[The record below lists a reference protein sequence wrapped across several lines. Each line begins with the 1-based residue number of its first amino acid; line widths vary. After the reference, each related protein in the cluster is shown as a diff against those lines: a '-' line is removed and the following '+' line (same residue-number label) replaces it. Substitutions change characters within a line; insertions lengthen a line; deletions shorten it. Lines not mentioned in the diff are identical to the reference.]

1 MSEATKVFISYSWTS
16 PEHADWVLNLATAL
30 VADGVEIILDKWDL
44 REGQD
49 PHVFMEQMVTDD
61 DVKKVIIVS
70 DRSYAEKADARER
83 GVGVEAQI
91 MTPQIYNKA
100 NQSKF
105 VAIVTEK
112 DEDGEAIL
120 PTFYQPRIFIDFTNQ
135 DEFPKNYE
143 QLVRWIY
150 DQPQYIKPPVGR
162 KPAFLESKPQPA
174 LNTSVQHYRAIEVA
188 RSGKNN
194 WHIDVEEYFRAY
206 TENLEKFRLSIQQSE
221 DEHEKIVESIEQF
234 LPYRNEAIELFTTL
248 ARYRPEIQTAKSLHR
263 FFEGLLYYIF
273 VQPQESP
280 RTSWDLDNF
289 RFIIQELFIYCI
301 ATLIKFEQ
309 FDLVTY
315 LLKKEF
321 FTEALRNHGV
331 TMVPFPMIKQ
341 ETRSLDVRSR
351 KKSRVS
357 IQSDMLETRSKSS
370 GIPFIEIMQADLV
383 LYLRSCMDALS
394 RNDRTYIWWP
404 DTLLYAT
411 FGGTKIF
418 EIFARAESREY
429 LQQAGPTFGVK
440 TKDELKPFFHAL
452 EERRLRAPSWNFHE
466 ISLEHLMNY
475 DKMGTKP

>member
-263 FFEGLLYYIF
+263 FFEGLLYYI
-273 VQPQESP
+273 
-280 RTSWDLDNF
+280 
-289 RFIIQELFIYCI
+289 
-301 ATLIKFEQ
+301 
-309 FDLVTY
+309 
-315 LLKKEF
+315 
-321 FTEALRNHGV
+321 
-331 TMVPFPMIKQ
+331 
-341 ETRSLDVRSR
+341 
-351 KKSRVS
+351 
-357 IQSDMLETRSKSS
+357 
-370 GIPFIEIMQADLV
+370 IPFIEIMQADLV